1 MNNTKR
7 LLRRFLRHKLGVF
20 GAAFLLLL
28 ILLTLLAPV
37 ITKGLPNK
45 ASLSEIYK
53 PPSASHIFGTDQ
65 LGRDVFTRVLYGARV
80 SLQVGVVS
88 VLIQLTVGVVLG
100 SLSAIAGRWVDVL
113 LQRLVEVF
121 LGFPFLI
128 IVLVLSSIIGGS
140 QMNIILIIGLVG
152 WPPICRL
159 IRGEILSLREQPF
172 FEAARAYG
180 ISMPRLIGRH
190 VLPNIVA
197 PALVA
202 ATLNCANAILIEA
215 QISFLGFGIQPPT
228 ATWGNMLMTAGQVH
242 ILESKP
248 WIWLAP
254 GIAVVLTIL
263 SLNFLGDALRDAFDP
278 KYYI

>member
-1 MNNTKR
+1 MTNARR
-7 LLRRFLRHKLGVF
+7 LLHRFLRHKLGVM
-20 GAAFLLLL
+20 GAAFLL
-28 ILLTLLAPV
+28 ILCFLTLLAPM
-37 ITKGLPNK
+37 ITDGLPSK
-45 ASLSEIYK
+45 ACLSRIYQA
-53 PPSASHIFGTDQ
+53 PSREHIFGTDQ

-80 SLQVGVVS
+80 SLQVGIVS
-88 VLIQLTVGVVLG
+88 VLIQLSVGVLLG
-100 SLSAIAGRWVDVL
+100 SLSAIAGRWMDML
-113 LQRLVEVF
+113 IQRVVEVF

-140 QMNIILIIGLVG
+140 QMNIILIIGFVG

-180 ISMPRLIGRH
+180 ISMPRLLLRH
-190 VLPNIVA
+190 VLPNILA
-197 PALVA
+197 PSLVA

-228 ATWGNMLMTAGQVH
+228 PTWGNMLMSAGQVH

-278 KYYI
+278 KYYV

>member
-1 MNNTKR
+1 MSNARR
-7 LLRRFLRHKLGVF
+7 LLHRFLRHRLGVM
-20 GAAFLLLL
+20 GAAFLLILC
-28 ILLTLLAPV
+28 LLTLLAPV
-37 ITKGLPNK
+37 ITDGLPNK
-45 ASLSEIYK
+45 ACLSRIYQ
-53 PPSASHIFGTDQ
+53 PPSREHILGTDQ

-80 SLQVGVVS
+80 SLQVGIVS
-88 VLIQLTVGVVLG
+88 VLIQLSLGVLLG
-100 SLSAIAGRWVDVL
+100 SLSAIGGRWMDVL
-113 LQRLVEVF
+113 IQRVVEVF

-140 QMNIILIIGLVG
+140 QTNIILIIGLVG

-180 ISMPRLIGRH
+180 ISMPRLLARH

-197 PALVA
+197 PSLVA

-215 QISFLGFGIQPPT
+215 QISFLGFGIQPPKP
-228 ATWGNMLMTAGQVH
+228 TWGNMLMTAGQVH